1 MISFY
6 EILNENE
13 FYSYFKSGTE
23 KVCKFKKK
31 NATLY
36 QIGIVISP
44 ILINFILWKKL

>member
-1 MISFY
+1 MKSWMKTNFIRISNQ
-6 EILNENE
+6 ER
-13 FYSYFKSGTE
+13 K
-23 KVCKFKKK
+23 KFVNLKK